1 MGESA
6 FLPENVQI
14 VSSTQG
20 AWNGLRI
27 DVTSFQC
34 VGQACHQLQN
44 LDETRLSVVLEEIG
58 GRCEPRLRADRPN
71 PIDHMPRH
79 MHFAPAGLAMWGYTD
94 DARAVKDAS
103 VCFDLKSLSDQ
114 MDVKF
119 SRDVITVPRVRF
131 ADDRLWTLVR
141 LLSEAVGDPDP
152 SMQLYG
158 DGLTLAIVARLFARP
173 PASQMED
180 GRGLA
185 PWRLRRVIDYLDT
198 ALPDRVE
205 LTELAALAGLSP
217 FHFSRAFKVSTGMAP
232 YQWQL
237 DARIRR
243 AQTLLMDT
251 EASLDQVAE
260 ATGFADAVHFGRT
273 FRKLV
278 GATPAAWRRDRKTW
292 SRHPQQNP
300 TAERRI
306 GQGFFKP
313 TTTLVRG
320 MDDDEATP
328 PSPKTNGGQ

>member
-6 FLPENVQI
+6 SLPENIQV
-14 VSSTQG
+14 VSSAQG
-20 AWNGLRI
+20 AWQGLRI
-27 DVTSFQC
+27 DVTSFLC
-34 VGQACHQLQN
+34 VGQACHQLHN
-44 LDETRLSVVLEEIG
+44 HDATRLSVVLEEIG

-79 MHFAPAGLAMWGYTD
+79 MHFAPAGLEMWGYTD

-103 VCFDLKSLSDQ
+103 VCFDLKSLSEQ

-141 LLSEAVGDPDP
+141 LLSEAVCDPDP

-158 DGLTLAIVARLFARP
+158 DGLTMAIAARLFALP
-173 PASQMED
+173 PASQAEE
-180 GRGLA
+180 GGGLA
-185 PWRLRRVIDYLDT
+185 SWRLRRVIDYLDT

-232 YQWQL
+232 YHWQL

-243 AQTLLMDT
+243 AQTLLIDT
-251 EASLDQVAE
+251 QASLDQVAE

-278 GATPAAWRRDRKTW
+278 GATPAAWRRDRK
-292 SRHPQQNP
+292 S
-300 TAERRI
+300 
-306 GQGFFKP
+306 
-313 TTTLVRG
+313 
-320 MDDDEATP
+320 
-328 PSPKTNGGQ
+328 